1 MRKKQERA
9 APVSYSDSGDS
20 IDGLKI
26 AGYTVEIT
34 KPAQFDLY
42 FVDEAGNVKALKG
55 FSVDSFDNEAADVK
69 VEYKVLRDDN
79 DIAFVRAY
87 LVADVSEDVIAT
99 NLDATTFMNEETV
112 TENGVETTKLVK
124 RYYHD
129 FFDNETYEF
138 TYTDV
143 YGNSGKYNCTGS
155 GI

>member
-1 MRKKQERA
+1 M
-9 APVSYSDSGDS
+9 
-20 IDGLKI
+20 
-26 AGYTVEIT
+26 
-34 KPAQFDLY
+34 Y

-124 RYYHD
+124 LLL
-129 FFDNETYEF
+129 
-138 TYTDV
+138 
-143 YGNSGKYNCTGS
+143 S
-155 GI
+155 